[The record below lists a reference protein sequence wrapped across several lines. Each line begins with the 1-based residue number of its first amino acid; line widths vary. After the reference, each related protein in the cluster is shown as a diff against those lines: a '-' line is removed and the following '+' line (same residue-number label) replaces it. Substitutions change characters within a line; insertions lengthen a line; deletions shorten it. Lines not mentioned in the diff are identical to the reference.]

1 MIVIQENTE
10 FFPYSKWDKFVSGSV
25 SIKSYSTIK
34 LFHCLSISASMV
46 LIGVKL
52 AGVQRKR
59 VDSKVHPL
67 VAVLEAPNIS
77 SKMEG
82 RNDAS

>member
-1 MIVIQENTE
+1 
-10 FFPYSKWDKFVSGSV
+10 
-25 SIKSYSTIK
+25 
-34 LFHCLSISASMV
+34 MV